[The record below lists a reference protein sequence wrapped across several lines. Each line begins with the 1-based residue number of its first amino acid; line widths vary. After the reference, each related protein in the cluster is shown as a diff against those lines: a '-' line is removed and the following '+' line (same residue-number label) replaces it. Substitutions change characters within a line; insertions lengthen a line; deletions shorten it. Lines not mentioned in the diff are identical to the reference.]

1 MLALQ
6 VWQAELDPQTLVK
19 MEGENQLHKLVL
31 RPYTPTIA
39 QSCTHTHHTHT
50 LINLLIG
57 NILPLHNKYGR
68 NVFTILVKLSSIL
81 YNCNRSS
88 LKV

>member
-31 RPYTPTIA
+31 
-39 QSCTHTHHTHT
+39 
-50 LINLLIG
+50 
-57 NILPLHNKYGR
+57 
-68 NVFTILVKLSSIL
+68 
-81 YNCNRSS
+81 
-88 LKV
+88 